1 MMLVFKEFSFDA
13 AHYLPNLPE
22 GHKCRGLHGHTYRL
36 KVSVTGEID
45 VANGW
50 VIDFADLKKAV
61 LAIIDMVDHK
71 LLNEIAGLE
80 NPTCEIVAV
89 WLWNKLKPVIPG
101 LSSIELYETPTSGV
115 VYNG

>member
-36 KVSVTGEID
+36 KVSVRGEID
-45 VANGW
+45 LDNGW

-61 LAIIDMVDHK
+61 LPIIDMVDHK
-71 LLNEIAGLE
+71 LLNEIDGLD
-80 NPTCEIVAV
+80 NPTCEIVAI
-89 WLWNKLKPVIPG
+89 WLWNKLKPGIPG